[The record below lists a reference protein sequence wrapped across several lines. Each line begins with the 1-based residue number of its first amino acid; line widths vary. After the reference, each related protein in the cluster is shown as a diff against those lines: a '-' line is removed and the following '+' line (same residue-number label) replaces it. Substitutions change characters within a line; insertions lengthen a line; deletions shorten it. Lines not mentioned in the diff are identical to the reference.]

1 MAMDGSFPPSAL
13 IDEVAEIHRDIKGY
27 YIRYGFMDNSKLDR
41 FLNRVI
47 LPSLRVSRTHH
58 HNSLA
63 STAGAAAALPQPTQ
77 NGPRACEGAA
87 DAEGVAIVD

>member
-1 MAMDGSFPPSAL
+1 MTADGGFPPSAL

-58 HNSLA
+58 HN
-63 STAGAAAALPQPTQ
+63 GIAATGAALPTP

-87 DAEGVAIVD
+87 DAEGVALVD